1 MSLNCLSYCCPSDG
15 FPSRRPL
22 RALVRS
28 RALCISLVALSL
40 LGCSSDNPNNPVD
53 LVPLTPGAGGSEQA
67 APGPTG
73 TGTTPPAAAGGP
85 GSEIGMDLPVAPTGA
100 PMTTPAAGAGGSAAA
115 IPSAPIWVGTWST
128 GPQLTEPANN
138 PPAPGLSN
146 NTLRQK
152 MFTTLSGNR
161 VRVLFSN
168 EFGNGPVT
176 FQAVHIASAGN
187 AAAIDA
193 ATDRALLFAGNPS
206 VTIPQGMVQYSDP
219 IDFNV
224 TALQSTAITIRFGDA
239 PSNIT
244 GHPGSRTTSYL
255 VAGDSVAAAD
265 LNEPAVTDHWYYVTG
280 IDVET
285 TAPAASIVTLGDSIT
300 DGRGSTTNQND
311 RWPDALARRL
321 QADPAT
327 SHIAVLNQGI
337 GGGAVVSGGL
347 GPTAIARFQRDVL
360 EQRGVKWVI
369 VLEGVNDIGG
379 ATDVGV
385 ADRLISAYEGFIDQA
400 HARGL
405 KIFGVPILPFAGNA
419 GYDTAVRQQ
428 ARTQVNDWIR
438 SSGRFDAVI
447 DLDAAVRDP
456 SNQNALQQAF
466 DTGDALHL
474 NPAGYQAMAAAIDL
488 TLFQ

>member
-1 MSLNCLSYCCPSDG
+1 MSL
-15 FPSRRPL
+15 
-22 RALVRS
+22 
-28 RALCISLVALSL
+28 IALSA
-40 LGCSSDNPNNPVD
+40 LGCSSEGADPID
-53 LVPLTPGAGGSEQA
+53 TVPLLPPAGGSTSSAPTAPVGSTPTSPVGGAGG
-67 APGPTG
+67 TG
-73 TGTTPPAAAGGP
+73 GGEVS
-85 GSEIGMDLPVAPTGA
+85 GELPVAPTAA
-100 PMTTPAAGAGGSAAA
+100 PTQQPPPVGAGGTAAA
-115 IPSAPIWVGTWST
+115 APLEPIWVGSWST
-128 GPQLTEPANN
+128 GPQLTEPNNN

-146 NTLRQK
+146 NTLRQRV
-152 MFTTLSGNR
+152 FTTLSGDR

-176 FQAVHIASAGN
+176 FQAAHIASAGN
-187 AAAIDA
+187 VDAIDA
-193 ATDRALLFAGNPS
+193 ATDRALLFGGSPS
-206 VTIPQGMVQYSDP
+206 VTIPQGAVQYSDP

-224 TALQSTAITIRFGDA
+224 TALSSTAITIRFGAA

-255 VAGDSVAAAD
+255 IAGDSVAAPNMPGAATT
-265 LNEPAVTDHWYYVTG
+265 EHWYYIVG

-285 TAPAASIVTLGDSIT
+285 TAPSASIVTLGDSIT

-327 SHIAVLNQGI
+327 AHLAVLNQGI
-337 GGGAVVSGGL
+337 GGGAVVQGGL

-360 EQRGVKWVI
+360 DQRGVKWVI

-379 ATDVGV
+379 ANDVGV

-400 HARGL
+400 HAAGL
-405 KIFGVPILPFAGNA
+405 EIFGVPILPFAGNA
-419 GYDTAVRQQ
+419 GYDTPVRQQ

-438 SSGRFDAVI
+438 TSGRFDAVI
-447 DLDAAVRDP
+447 DLDAVVRDP
-456 SNQNALQQAF
+456 NNQSALQQAF
-466 DTGDALHL
+466 DSGDALHL
-474 NPAGYQAMAAAIDL
+474 NPAGYQAMGAAIDL

>member
-1 MSLNCLSYCCPSDG
+1 MVH
-15 FPSRRPL
+15 SRRSL

-40 LGCSSDNPNNPVD
+40 LGCSSDDPNDPVQF
-53 LVPLTPGAGGSEQA
+53 VPLTPGAGGSEQA
-67 APGPTG
+67 VTPEPSG
-73 TGTTPPAAAGGP
+73 TGAVPPPAAGTTGGS
-85 GSEIGMDLPVAPTGA
+85 SEIGMDLPVVPTSAPTTE
-100 PMTTPAAGAGGSAAA
+100 PPPAGAGGTAAEV
-115 IPSAPIWVGTWST
+115 PGEPIWVGTWST

-152 MFTTLSGNR
+152 MFTTLSGGR

-176 FQAVHIASAGN
+176 FQAVHIASAGA

-193 ATDRALLFAGNPS
+193 ATDRALLFGGNPS
-206 VTIPQGMVQYSDP
+206 VTIPQGATQVSDP
-219 IDFNV
+219 LDFEV
-224 TALQSTAITIRFGDA
+224 TALQSTAITIRFGNA
-239 PSNIT
+239 PSGIT

-255 VAGDSVAAAD
+255 VAGDSVAAPN
-265 LNEPAVTDHWYYVTG
+265 LNGAATTEHWYYVTG

-285 TAPAASIVTLGDSIT
+285 EAPAASIVALGDSIT

-327 SHIAVLNQGI
+327 SHLAVLNQGI

-360 EQRGVKWVI
+360 DQRGVKWVI

-379 ATDVGV
+379 AADVGV

-400 HARGL
+400 HERGL

-419 GYDTAVRQQ
+419 GYDNAVRQQ
-428 ARTQVNDWIR
+428 ARTQVNTWIR
-438 SSGRFDAVI
+438 TSGRFDAVI
-447 DLDAAVRDP
+447 DLDAAVRNP
-456 SNQNALQQAF
+456 NNQNALQQAF
-466 DTGDALHL
+466 DSGDALHL
-474 NPAGYQAMAAAIDL
+474 NPTGYQAMAAAIDL